1 MERKILHLDLDA
13 FFCSVEE
20 LLDPNLKG
28 KPFAVGGNPQGRG
41 VVASCSYAARKF
53 GVHSAM
59 PMARALALCP
69 ELIVIHHR
77 HGLYGEYSHT
87 IMDILRSYTP
97 LFQQISVDE
106 AFLDVSD
113 LPQPAGAIAREIQS
127 RVDREVQLPCSLGVA
142 TNKLVAKVANDFGK
156 RRVKTGQAPRQITI
170 VPPGG
175 ETAFLAPLDIQA
187 LWGIGPKT
195 SQKLHNKGIHT
206 IGQLAALSI
215 AELEA
220 YFGNNAL
227 EMHARA
233 LGIDPSPVHS
243 EREVKSVSNEVTFA
257 SDTVDSEAL
266 KRTLRALADKVG
278 YRLRQAGLA
287 GSVVQIKL
295 RYSNF
300 ETLTRQTALP
310 QPTDLDD
317 EIYEAAEKIFEANIT
332 PARPV
337 RLIGVGVSKL
347 SPPYRQLS
355 LWDDDQE
362 EKEKLAGA
370 IDQLKEKYG
379 QDIIKRASMLK
390 NSKESSPSPNK
401 S

>member
-20 LLDPNLKG
+20 LLDSSLKG

-41 VVASCSYAARKF
+41 VVSSCSYAARKF

-59 PMARALALCP
+59 PMARALSLCP

-77 HGLYGEYSHT
+77 HGLYGEYSNKV
-87 IMDILRSYTP
+87 MDILRSYTP
-97 LFQQISVDE
+97 LFQQVSIDE

-113 LPQPAGAIAREIQS
+113 LPKPAGLIAREIQE
-127 RVDREVQLPCSLGVA
+127 RVDRELHLPCSLGVA

-156 RRVKTGQAPRQITI
+156 SQVKSGQAPRQITI
-170 VPPGG
+170 VSPG
-175 ETAFLAPLDIQA
+175 EEAAFLAPLEVQA

-195 SQKLHNKGIHT
+195 SQKLHGQGIHT

-227 EMHARA
+227 EIHARA

-243 EREVKSVSNEVTFA
+243 EREVKSVSNEVTFTK
-257 SDTVDSEAL
+257 DTTDSEVL
-266 KRTLRALADKVG
+266 RQTLRALADKVG

-310 QPTDLDD
+310 QPTNLDD
-317 EIYEAAEKIFEANIT
+317 EIYAAAEKLFEANIIPT
-332 PARPV
+332 RAV
-337 RLIGVGVSKL
+337 RLIGIGVSRL
-347 SPPYRQLS
+347 NPPYRQLS
-355 LWDDDQE
+355 LWNDNQD
-362 EKEKLAGA
+362 EKEKLANA

-379 QDIIKRASMLK
+379 QDVIKRASMMK
-390 NSKESSPSPNK
+390 APKESDSSPNK

>member
-20 LLDPNLKG
+20 LLNPSLKG
-28 KPFAVGGNPQGRG
+28 KPFAVGGSPQGRG
-41 VVASCSYAARKF
+41 VVSSCSYAARKF

-59 PMARALALCP
+59 PMARALSLCP

-77 HGLYGEYSHT
+77 HGLYGEYSHKV
-87 IMDILRSYTP
+87 MDILRYYTP
-97 LFQQISVDE
+97 FFQQVSVDE

-113 LPQPAGAIAREIQS
+113 LPQPAGAIAREIQA
-127 RVDREVQLPCSLGVA
+127 RVDSEVQLPCSLGVA
-142 TNKLVAKVANDFGK
+142 TNKLVAKVANDYGK
-156 RRVKTGQAPRQITI
+156 SQVKSGQAPRQITI
-170 VPPGG
+170 VPPG
-175 ETAFLAPLDIQA
+175 EEAAFLAPLDIQA

-195 SQKLHNKGIHT
+195 SQKLHGQGIHT

-215 AELEA
+215 AELQA

-233 LGIDPSPVHS
+233 LGIDPSAVHS

-257 SDTVDSEAL
+257 SDTVDGEAL

-300 ETLTRQTALP
+300 ETRTRQTALP
-310 QPTDLDD
+310 QPTDLDN
-317 EIYEAAEKIFEANIT
+317 EIFEAAEKLFEVNIIPT
-332 PARPV
+332 RPV

-355 LWDDDQE
+355 LWDEDQE

-379 QDIIKRASMLK
+379 QDIIKRASMIK
-390 NSKESSPSPNK
+390 GSKDSSPSSNK

>member
-41 VVASCSYAARKF
+41 VVSSCSYAARKF

-59 PMARALALCP
+59 PMARALSLCP

-77 HGLYGEYSHT
+77 HGLYGEYSNKV
-87 IMDILRSYTP
+87 MDILRSYTP
-97 LFQQISVDE
+97 LFQQVSIDE

-113 LPQPAGAIAREIQS
+113 LPKPAGVIAREIQE
-127 RVDREVQLPCSLGVA
+127 RVDREVHLPCSLGVA

-156 RRVKTGQAPRQITI
+156 SQVKSGQAPRQITI
-170 VPPGG
+170 VPPG
-175 ETAFLAPLDIQA
+175 EEAAFLAPLDIQS

-195 SQKLHNKGIHT
+195 SQKLHGQGIHT
-206 IGQLAALSI
+206 IGQLAALSV

-220 YFGNNAL
+220 YFGNNAQ

-243 EREVKSVSNEVTFA
+243 EREVKSVSNEVTFTK
-257 SDTVDSEAL
+257 DTTDSEVL
-266 KRTLRALADKVG
+266 RQTLRALADKVG
-278 YRLRQAGLA
+278 YRLRQAGFA

-295 RYSNF
+295 RYSDF

-310 QPTDLDD
+310 QPTNLDD
-317 EIYEAAEKIFEANIT
+317 EIYAAAEKLFEANIIPT
-332 PARPV
+332 RAV
-337 RLIGVGVSKL
+337 RLIGIGVSRL
-347 SPPYRQLS
+347 SLPYRQLS
-355 LWDDDQE
+355 LWDNNQD
-362 EKEKLAGA
+362 EKEKLVSA

-379 QDIIKRASMLK
+379 QDVIKRASMMK
-390 NSKESSPSPNK
+390 NPKEPD
-401 S
+401 

>member
-1 MERKILHLDLDA
+1 MEHKILHLDLDA

-20 LLDPNLKG
+20 LLDPSLKG

-41 VVASCSYAARKF
+41 VVSSCSYTARKF

-59 PMARALALCP
+59 PMTRALSLCP

-77 HGLYGEYSHT
+77 HGLYGEYSNKV
-87 IMDILRSYTP
+87 MDILRSYTP
-97 LFQQISVDE
+97 LFQQVSIDE

-113 LPQPAGAIAREIQS
+113 LPKPAGAIAREIQE
-127 RVDREVQLPCSLGVA
+127 RVDREVHLPCSLGVA

-156 RRVKTGQAPRQITI
+156 SQVKSGQAPRQITI
-170 VPPGG
+170 VPPG
-175 ETAFLAPLDIQA
+175 EEAAFLAPLEVQA

-195 SQKLHNKGIHT
+195 SQKLHGQGIHT

-227 EMHARA
+227 EIHARA

-243 EREVKSVSNEVTFA
+243 EREVKSVSNEVTFTK
-257 SDTVDSEAL
+257 DTTDSEVL
-266 KRTLRALADKVG
+266 RQTLRALADKVG

-310 QPTDLDD
+310 QPTNLDD
-317 EIYEAAEKIFEANIT
+317 EIYAAAEQLFEANIIPT
-332 PARPV
+332 RAV
-337 RLIGVGVSKL
+337 RLIGIGVSRL
-347 SPPYRQLS
+347 TPPFRQLS
-355 LWDDDQE
+355 LWDDDQA
-362 EKEKLAGA
+362 EKEKLANA

-379 QDIIKRASMLK
+379 QDVIKRASMM
-390 NSKESSPSPNK
+390 SESRINDEK
-401 S
+401 

>member
-20 LLDPNLKG
+20 LLDPSLKG

-41 VVASCSYAARKF
+41 VVSSCSYAARKF

-59 PMARALALCP
+59 PMARALSLCP

-77 HGLYGEYSHT
+77 HGLYGEYSNKV
-87 IMDILRSYTP
+87 MDILRSYTP
-97 LFQQISVDE
+97 LFQQVSIDE

-113 LPQPAGAIAREIQS
+113 LPKPAGVIAQEIQE
-127 RVDREVQLPCSLGVA
+127 RVDHELHLPCSLGVA

-156 RRVKTGQAPRQITI
+156 SQVKSGQAPRQITI
-170 VPPGG
+170 VPPG
-175 ETAFLAPLDIQA
+175 EEAAFLAPLDIQS

-195 SQKLHNKGIHT
+195 SQKLHGQGIHT
-206 IGQLAALSI
+206 IGQLAALSV

-220 YFGNNAL
+220 YFGNNAQ

-243 EREVKSVSNEVTFA
+243 EREVKSVSNEVTFTK
-257 SDTVDSEAL
+257 DTTDSEVL
-266 KRTLRALADKVG
+266 RQTLRALADKVG
-278 YRLRQAGLA
+278 YRLRQAGFA

-310 QPTDLDD
+310 QPTNLDD
-317 EIYEAAEKIFEANIT
+317 EIYAAAEKLFEANIIPT
-332 PARPV
+332 RAV
-337 RLIGVGVSKL
+337 RLIGIGISRL
-347 SPPYRQLS
+347 NPPYRQLS
-355 LWDDDQE
+355 LWDDNQD
-362 EKEKLAGA
+362 EKEKLASA

-379 QDIIKRASMLK
+379 QDVIKRASVMK
-390 NSKESSPSPNK
+390 NPKEPD
-401 S
+401 

>member
-20 LLDPNLKG
+20 LLDPSLKG

-41 VVASCSYAARKF
+41 VVSSCSYAARKF

-59 PMARALALCP
+59 PMARALSLCP

-77 HGLYGEYSHT
+77 HGLYGEYSNKV
-87 IMDILRSYTP
+87 MDILRSYTP
-97 LFQQISVDE
+97 LFQQVSIDE

-113 LPQPAGAIAREIQS
+113 LPKPAELIAQEIQE
-127 RVDREVQLPCSLGVA
+127 RVDREVHLPCSLGVA

-156 RRVKTGQAPRQITI
+156 SQVKSGQAPHQITI
-170 VPPGG
+170 VPPG
-175 ETAFLAPLDIQA
+175 EEAAFLAPLEVQA

-195 SQKLHNKGIHT
+195 SQKLHGQGIHT

-233 LGIDPSPVHS
+233 LGIDPSPVRS
-243 EREVKSVSNEVTFA
+243 EREIKSVSNEVTFTK
-257 SDTVDSEAL
+257 DTTDSEVL
-266 KRTLRALADKVG
+266 RQTLRALADKVG

-310 QPTDLDD
+310 QPTNLDD
-317 EIYEAAEKIFEANIT
+317 EIYAAAEKLFEANIIPT
-332 PARPV
+332 RAV
-337 RLIGVGVSKL
+337 RLIGIGVSRL
-347 SPPYRQLS
+347 TPPFRQLS
-355 LWDDDQE
+355 LWDDDQA
-362 EKEKLAGA
+362 EKEKLANA

-379 QDIIKRASMLK
+379 QDVIKRASMMK
-390 NSKESSPSPNK
+390 NPKESDSSPNK

>member
-20 LLDPNLKG
+20 LLDPSLKG

-41 VVASCSYAARKF
+41 VVSSCSYAARKF

-59 PMARALALCP
+59 PMARALSLCP

-77 HGLYGEYSHT
+77 HGLYGEYSNKV
-87 IMDILRSYTP
+87 MDILRSYTP
-97 LFQQISVDE
+97 LFQQVSIDE

-113 LPQPAGAIAREIQS
+113 LPKPAGVIAREIQE
-127 RVDREVQLPCSLGVA
+127 RVDREVHLPCSLGVA

-156 RRVKTGQAPRQITI
+156 SQVKSGQAPRQITI
-170 VPPGG
+170 VPPG
-175 ETAFLAPLDIQA
+175 EEAAFLAPLDIQS

-195 SQKLHNKGIHT
+195 SQKLHGQGIHT
-206 IGQLAALSI
+206 IGQLAALSV

-243 EREVKSVSNEVTFA
+243 EREVKSVSNEVTFTK
-257 SDTVDSEAL
+257 DTTDSEVL
-266 KRTLRALADKVG
+266 RQTLHALADKVG
-278 YRLRQAGLA
+278 YRLRQAGFA

-300 ETLTRQTALP
+300 ETITRQTALP
-310 QPTDLDD
+310 QPTNLDD
-317 EIYEAAEKIFEANIT
+317 EIYAAAEKLFEANIIPT
-332 PARPV
+332 RAV
-337 RLIGVGVSKL
+337 RLIGIGVSRL
-347 SPPYRQLS
+347 NPPYRQLS
-355 LWDDDQE
+355 LWDDTKD
-362 EKEKLAGA
+362 EKEKLASA

-379 QDIIKRASMLK
+379 QDVIKRASMMK
-390 NSKESSPSPNK
+390 NPKKSDPSPNK
-401 S
+401 P

>member
-20 LLDPNLKG
+20 LLDPSLKG

-41 VVASCSYAARKF
+41 VVSSCSYAARKF

-59 PMARALALCP
+59 PMARALSLCP

-77 HGLYGEYSHT
+77 HGLYGEYSNKV
-87 IMDILRSYTP
+87 MDILRSYTP
-97 LFQQISVDE
+97 LFQQVSIDE

-113 LPQPAGAIAREIQS
+113 LPKPAGVIAREIQE
-127 RVDREVQLPCSLGVA
+127 RVDREVHLPCSLGVA

-156 RRVKTGQAPRQITI
+156 SQVKSGQAPRQITI
-170 VPPGG
+170 VPPG
-175 ETAFLAPLDIQA
+175 EEAAFLAPLDIQS

-195 SQKLHNKGIHT
+195 SQKLHGQGIHT
-206 IGQLAALSI
+206 IGQLAALSV

-243 EREVKSVSNEVTFA
+243 EREVKSVSNEVTFTK
-257 SDTVDSEAL
+257 DTTDSEVL
-266 KRTLRALADKVG
+266 RQTLRALADKVG
-278 YRLRQAGLA
+278 YRLRQAGFA

-300 ETLTRQTALP
+300 ETITRQTALP
-310 QPTDLDD
+310 QPTNLDD
-317 EIYEAAEKIFEANIT
+317 EIYAAAEKLFEANIIPT
-332 PARPV
+332 RAV
-337 RLIGVGVSKL
+337 RLIGIGVSRL
-347 SPPYRQLS
+347 NPPYRQLS
-355 LWDDDQE
+355 LWDNNQD
-362 EKEKLAGA
+362 EKEKLASA

-379 QDIIKRASMLK
+379 QDVIKRASMMK
-390 NSKESSPSPNK
+390 NPKKSDPSPNK
-401 S
+401 P

>member
-20 LLDPNLKG
+20 LLDPSLKG

-41 VVASCSYAARKF
+41 VVSSCSYAARKF

-59 PMARALALCP
+59 PMARALSLCP

-77 HGLYGEYSHT
+77 HGLYGEYSNKV
-87 IMDILRSYTP
+87 MDILRSYTP
-97 LFQQISVDE
+97 LFQQVSIDE

-113 LPQPAGAIAREIQS
+113 LPKPAGVIAQETQE
-127 RVDREVQLPCSLGVA
+127 RVDHELHLPCSLGVA

-156 RRVKTGQAPRQITI
+156 SQVKSGQAPRQITI
-170 VPPGG
+170 VPPG
-175 ETAFLAPLDIQA
+175 EEAAFFAPLDIQA

-195 SQKLHNKGIHT
+195 SQKLHGQGIHT

-243 EREVKSVSNEVTFA
+243 EREVKSVSNEVTFTK
-257 SDTVDSEAL
+257 DTTDSEVL
-266 KRTLRALADKVG
+266 RQTLRALADKVG
-278 YRLRQAGLA
+278 YRLRQAGFA

-300 ETLTRQTALP
+300 ETITRQTALP
-310 QPTDLDD
+310 QPTNLDD
-317 EIYEAAEKIFEANIT
+317 EIYAAAEKLFEANIIPT
-332 PARPV
+332 RAV
-337 RLIGVGVSKL
+337 RLIGIGVSRL
-347 SPPYRQLS
+347 NPPYRQLS
-355 LWDDDQE
+355 LWDNNQD
-362 EKEKLAGA
+362 EKEKLASA

-379 QDIIKRASMLK
+379 QDVIKRASMMK
-390 NSKESSPSPNK
+390 NPKKSDPSPNK
-401 S
+401 P

>member
-20 LLDPNLKG
+20 LLDPSLKG

-41 VVASCSYAARKF
+41 VVSSCSYTARKF

-59 PMARALALCP
+59 PMARALSLCP

-77 HGLYGEYSHT
+77 HGLYGEYSNKV
-87 IMDILRSYTP
+87 MDILRSYTP
-97 LFQQISVDE
+97 LFQQVSIDE

-113 LPQPAGAIAREIQS
+113 LPKPAGVIAREIQE
-127 RVDREVQLPCSLGVA
+127 RVDREVHLPCSLGVA

-156 RRVKTGQAPRQITI
+156 SQVKSGQAPRQITI
-170 VPPGG
+170 VPPG
-175 ETAFLAPLDIQA
+175 EEAAFLAPLDIQS

-195 SQKLHNKGIHT
+195 SQKLHGQGIHT

-243 EREVKSVSNEVTFA
+243 EREVKSVSNEVTFTK
-257 SDTVDSEAL
+257 DTTDSEVL
-266 KRTLRALADKVG
+266 RQTLRALADKVG

-310 QPTDLDD
+310 QPTNLDD
-317 EIYEAAEKIFEANIT
+317 EIYAAAEKLFEANIIPT
-332 PARPV
+332 RAV
-337 RLIGVGVSKL
+337 RLIGIGVSRL
-347 SPPYRQLS
+347 NPPYRQLS
-355 LWDDDQE
+355 LWDNNQD
-362 EKEKLAGA
+362 EKEKLASA

-379 QDIIKRASMLK
+379 QDVIKRASMMK
-390 NSKESSPSPNK
+390 NPKESDSSPNK

>member
-13 FFCSVEE
+13 FFCSVEQ
-20 LLDPNLKG
+20 LLDPKLKG

-41 VVASCSYAARKF
+41 VVSSCSYAARKF

-59 PMARALALCP
+59 PMARALSLCP

-77 HGLYGEYSHT
+77 HGLYGEYSNKV
-87 IMDILRSYTP
+87 MDILRSYTP
-97 LFQQISVDE
+97 LFQQVSIDE

-113 LPQPAGAIAREIQS
+113 LPKPAGVIAREIQE
-127 RVDREVQLPCSLGVA
+127 RVDREVHLPCSLGVA

-156 RRVKTGQAPRQITI
+156 SQVKSGQAPRQVTI
-170 VPPGG
+170 VPPG
-175 ETAFLAPLDIQA
+175 EEAAFLAPLDIQA

-195 SQKLHNKGIHT
+195 SQKLHGQGIHT

-220 YFGNNAL
+220 NFGNNAL

-233 LGIDPSPVHS
+233 LGIDPSPVHA
-243 EREVKSVSNEVTFA
+243 EREVKSVSNEVTFTK
-257 SDTVDSEAL
+257 DTTDSEVL
-266 KRTLRALADKVG
+266 RQTLRALADKVG

-310 QPTDLDD
+310 QPTNLDD
-317 EIYEAAEKIFEANIT
+317 EIYAAAEKLFEANIIPT
-332 PARPV
+332 RAV
-337 RLIGVGVSKL
+337 RLIGIGISRL
-347 SPPYRQLS
+347 NPPYRQLS
-355 LWDDDQE
+355 LWDDNQD
-362 EKEKLAGA
+362 EKEKLASA

-379 QDIIKRASMLK
+379 QDVIKRASMMK
-390 NSKESSPSPNK
+390 APKESDSSPNK

>member
-20 LLDPNLKG
+20 LLDPRLKG

-77 HGLYGEYSHT
+77 HGLYGEYSHKV
-87 IMDILRSYTP
+87 MDILRSYTP

-127 RVDREVQLPCSLGVA
+127 RVDHEVQLPCSLGVA

-156 RRVKTGQAPRQITI
+156 SQVKTSQAPRQITI
-170 VPPGG
+170 IPPGG
-175 ETAFLAPLDIQA
+175 EAAFLAPLDIQA

-195 SQKLHNKGIHT
+195 SQKLREQGIHT

-233 LGIDPSPVHS
+233 LGIDLSPVHS

-257 SDTVDSEAL
+257 SHTVNSEAL

-317 EIYEAAEKIFEANIT
+317 EIYEAAEKLFEANIT

-355 LWDDDQE
+355 LWDDEQE

-379 QDIIKRASMLK
+379 QDIIKRASMMK
-390 NSKESSPSPNK
+390 RSNDH
-401 S
+401 

>member
-20 LLDPNLKG
+20 LLDPSLEG

-41 VVASCSYAARKF
+41 VVSSCSYTARKF

-59 PMARALALCP
+59 PMARALSLCP

-77 HGLYGEYSHT
+77 HGLFGEYSNKV
-87 IMDILRSYTP
+87 MDILRSYTP
-97 LFQQISVDE
+97 LFQQVSIDE

-113 LPQPAGAIAREIQS
+113 LPKPAGVIAREIQE
-127 RVDREVQLPCSLGVA
+127 RVDREVHLPCSLGVA

-156 RRVKTGQAPRQITI
+156 SQVKSGQAPRQVTI
-170 VPPGG
+170 VPPG
-175 ETAFLAPLDIQA
+175 EEAVFLAPLDIQA

-195 SQKLHNKGIHT
+195 SQKLHGQGIHT

-233 LGIDPSPVHS
+233 LGIDPSPVRS
-243 EREVKSVSNEVTFA
+243 EREVKSVSNEITFTK
-257 SDTVDSEAL
+257 DTIDSGVL
-266 KRTLRALADKVG
+266 RQTLRALADKVG

-295 RYSNF
+295 RYSDF

-310 QPTDLDD
+310 QPTNLDD
-317 EIYEAAEKIFEANIT
+317 EIYAAAEKLFEANIIPT
-332 PARPV
+332 RAV
-337 RLIGVGVSKL
+337 RLIGIGVSRL
-347 SPPYRQLS
+347 NPPYRQLC
-355 LWDDDQE
+355 LWDDDQA
-362 EKEKLAGA
+362 EKEKLANA

-379 QDIIKRASMLK
+379 QDVIKRASMMK
-390 NSKESSPSPNK
+390 APKESDSSPN
-401 S
+401 

>member
-20 LLDPNLKG
+20 LLNPSLKG
-28 KPFAVGGNPQGRG
+28 KPFAVGGSPQGRG
-41 VVASCSYAARKF
+41 VVSSCSYAARKF

-59 PMARALALCP
+59 PMARALSLCP

-77 HGLYGEYSHT
+77 HGLYGEYSHKV
-87 IMDILRSYTP
+87 MDILRSYTP

-127 RVDREVQLPCSLGVA
+127 RVDREVRLPCSLGVA

-156 RRVKTGQAPRQITI
+156 SQVKSGQAPRQITI

-175 ETAFLAPLDIQA
+175 EAAFLAPLDIQA

-195 SQKLHNKGIHT
+195 SQKLQNKGIHT

-257 SDTVDSEAL
+257 SDTVDGEAL

-317 EIYEAAEKIFEANIT
+317 EIYEAAEKLFEANIT

-379 QDIIKRASMLK
+379 QDIIKRASMMK
-390 NSKESSPSPNK
+390 GSKESGPSPNK

>member
-20 LLDPNLKG
+20 LLDPSLKG

-41 VVASCSYAARKF
+41 VVSSCSYTARKF

-59 PMARALALCP
+59 PMARALSLCP

-77 HGLYGEYSHT
+77 HGLYGEYSNKV
-87 IMDILRSYTP
+87 MDILRSYTP
-97 LFQQISVDE
+97 LFQQVSIDE

-113 LPQPAGAIAREIQS
+113 LPKPAGVIAQEIQE
-127 RVDREVQLPCSLGVA
+127 RVDHELHLPCSLGVA

-156 RRVKTGQAPRQITI
+156 SQVKSGQAPRQITI
-170 VPPGG
+170 VPPG
-175 ETAFLAPLDIQA
+175 EEAAFLAPLDIQS

-195 SQKLHNKGIHT
+195 SQKLHGQGIHT
-206 IGQLAALSI
+206 IGQLAALSV

-243 EREVKSVSNEVTFA
+243 EREVKSVSNEVTFTK
-257 SDTVDSEAL
+257 DTTDSEVL
-266 KRTLRALADKVG
+266 RQTLRALADKVG
-278 YRLRQAGLA
+278 YRLRQAGFA

-300 ETLTRQTALP
+300 ETITRQTALP
-310 QPTDLDD
+310 QPTNLDD
-317 EIYEAAEKIFEANIT
+317 EIYAAAEKLFEANIIPT
-332 PARPV
+332 RAV
-337 RLIGVGVSKL
+337 RLIGIGVSRL
-347 SPPYRQLS
+347 NPPYRQLS
-355 LWDDDQE
+355 LWDNNQD
-362 EKEKLAGA
+362 EKEKLASA

-379 QDIIKRASMLK
+379 QDVIKRASMMK
-390 NSKESSPSPNK
+390 NPKKSDPSPNK
-401 S
+401 P

>member
-20 LLDPNLKG
+20 LLDPSLKG

-41 VVASCSYAARKF
+41 VVSSCSYAARKF

-59 PMARALALCP
+59 PMARALSLCP

-77 HGLYGEYSHT
+77 HGLYGEYSNKV
-87 IMDILRSYTP
+87 MDILRSYTP
-97 LFQQISVDE
+97 LFQQVSIDE

-113 LPQPAGAIAREIQS
+113 LPKPAGAIAREIQE
-127 RVDREVQLPCSLGVA
+127 RVDREVHLPCSLGVA

-156 RRVKTGQAPRQITI
+156 SQVKSGQAPRQITI
-170 VPPGG
+170 VPPG
-175 ETAFLAPLDIQA
+175 EEAAFLAPLEVQA

-195 SQKLHNKGIHT
+195 SQKLHGQGIHT
-206 IGQLAALSI
+206 IGQLAALSV

-243 EREVKSVSNEVTFA
+243 EREVKSVSNEVTFTK
-257 SDTVDSEAL
+257 DTTDSEVL
-266 KRTLRALADKVG
+266 RQTLRALADKVG
-278 YRLRQAGLA
+278 YRLRQAGFA

-300 ETLTRQTALP
+300 ETITRQTALP
-310 QPTDLDD
+310 QPTNLDD
-317 EIYEAAEKIFEANIT
+317 EIYAAAEKLFEANIIPT
-332 PARPV
+332 RAV
-337 RLIGVGVSKL
+337 RLIGIGVSRL
-347 SPPYRQLS
+347 NPPYRQLS
-355 LWDDDQE
+355 LWDNNQD
-362 EKEKLAGA
+362 EKEKLASA

-379 QDIIKRASMLK
+379 QDVIKRASMMK
-390 NSKESSPSPNK
+390 NPKKSDPSPNK
-401 S
+401 P

>member
-77 HGLYGEYSHT
+77 HGLYGEYSH
-87 IMDILRSYTP
+87 IVMDILRSYTP

-156 RRVKTGQAPRQITI
+156 SQVKTGQAPRQITV

-175 ETAFLAPLDIQA
+175 EAAFLAPLEIQA

-195 SQKLHNKGIHT
+195 SQKLHGQGIHT

-317 EIYEAAEKIFEANIT
+317 EIYEAAEKLFEANIT
-332 PARPV
+332 HARPV

-379 QDIIKRASMLK
+379 QDIIKRASMMK
-390 NSKESSPSPNK
+390 RSNDH
-401 S
+401 

>member
-20 LLDPNLKG
+20 LLDPSLKG

-41 VVASCSYAARKF
+41 VVSSCSYTARKF

-59 PMARALALCP
+59 PMARALSLCP

-77 HGLYGEYSHT
+77 HGLYGEYSNKV
-87 IMDILRSYTP
+87 MDILRSYTP
-97 LFQQISVDE
+97 LFQQVSIDE

-113 LPQPAGAIAREIQS
+113 LPKPAGVIAREIQE
-127 RVDREVQLPCSLGVA
+127 RVDREVHLPCSLGVA

-156 RRVKTGQAPRQITI
+156 SQVKSGQAPRQITI
-170 VPPGG
+170 VPPG
-175 ETAFLAPLDIQA
+175 EEAAFLAPLDIQS

-195 SQKLHNKGIHT
+195 SQKLHGQGIHT
-206 IGQLAALSI
+206 IGQLAALSG

-220 YFGNNAL
+220 YFGNNAQ

-243 EREVKSVSNEVTFA
+243 EREVKSVSNEVTFTK
-257 SDTVDSEAL
+257 DTTDSEVL
-266 KRTLRALADKVG
+266 RQTLRALADKVG
-278 YRLRQAGLA
+278 YRLRQAGFA

-310 QPTDLDD
+310 QPTNLDD
-317 EIYEAAEKIFEANIT
+317 EIYAAAEKLFEANIIPT
-332 PARPV
+332 RAV
-337 RLIGVGVSKL
+337 RLIGIGISRL
-347 SPPYRQLS
+347 NPPYRQLS
-355 LWDDDQE
+355 LWDDNQD
-362 EKEKLAGA
+362 EKEKLASA

-379 QDIIKRASMLK
+379 QDVIKRASMM
-390 NSKESSPSPNK
+390 SESRINDEK
-401 S
+401 

>member
-20 LLDPNLKG
+20 LLDPSLKG

-41 VVASCSYAARKF
+41 VVSSCSYAARKF

-59 PMARALALCP
+59 PMARALSLCP

-77 HGLYGEYSHT
+77 HGLYGEYSNKV
-87 IMDILRSYTP
+87 MDILRSYTP
-97 LFQQISVDE
+97 LFQQVSIDE

-113 LPQPAGAIAREIQS
+113 LPKPAGVIAQEIQE
-127 RVDREVQLPCSLGVA
+127 RVDHELHLPCSLGVA

-156 RRVKTGQAPRQITI
+156 SQVKSGQAPRQITI
-170 VPPGG
+170 VPPG
-175 ETAFLAPLDIQA
+175 EEAAFLAPLDIQS

-195 SQKLHNKGIHT
+195 SQKLHGQGIHT
-206 IGQLAALSI
+206 IGQLAALSV

-243 EREVKSVSNEVTFA
+243 EREVKSVSNEVTFTK
-257 SDTVDSEAL
+257 DTTDSEVL
-266 KRTLRALADKVG
+266 RQTLRALADKVG
-278 YRLRQAGLA
+278 YRLRQAGFA

-300 ETLTRQTALP
+300 ETITRQTALP
-310 QPTDLDD
+310 QPTNLDD
-317 EIYEAAEKIFEANIT
+317 EIYAAAEKLFEANIIPT
-332 PARPV
+332 RAV
-337 RLIGVGVSKL
+337 RLIGIGVSRL
-347 SPPYRQLS
+347 NPPYRQLS
-355 LWDDDQE
+355 LWDNNQD
-362 EKEKLAGA
+362 EKEKLANA

-379 QDIIKRASMLK
+379 QDVIKRASMMK
-390 NSKESSPSPNK
+390 APKESDSSPNK

>member
-20 LLDPNLKG
+20 LLDPSLKG

-41 VVASCSYAARKF
+41 VVSSCSYTARKF

-59 PMARALALCP
+59 PMARALSLCP

-77 HGLYGEYSHT
+77 HGLYGEYSNKV
-87 IMDILRSYTP
+87 MDILRSYTP
-97 LFQQISVDE
+97 LFQQVSIDE

-113 LPQPAGAIAREIQS
+113 LPKPAGVIAREIQE
-127 RVDREVQLPCSLGVA
+127 RVDREVHLPCSLGVA

-156 RRVKTGQAPRQITI
+156 SQVKSGQAPRQITI
-170 VPPGG
+170 VPPG
-175 ETAFLAPLDIQA
+175 EEAAFFAPLDIQA

-195 SQKLHNKGIHT
+195 SQKLHGQGIHT

-243 EREVKSVSNEVTFA
+243 EREVKSVSNEVTFTK
-257 SDTVDSEAL
+257 DTTDSEVL
-266 KRTLRALADKVG
+266 RQTLRALADKVG

-310 QPTDLDD
+310 QPTNLDD
-317 EIYEAAEKIFEANIT
+317 EIYAAAEKLFEANIIPT
-332 PARPV
+332 RAV
-337 RLIGVGVSKL
+337 RLIGIGVSRVN
-347 SPPYRQLS
+347 PPYRQLS
-355 LWDDDQE
+355 LWDDNQD
-362 EKEKLAGA
+362 EKEKLANA

-379 QDIIKRASMLK
+379 QDVIKRASMMK
-390 NSKESSPSPNK
+390 APKESDSSPNK

>member
-20 LLDPNLKG
+20 LLDPKLKG

-41 VVASCSYAARKF
+41 VVSSCSYAARKS

-59 PMARALALCP
+59 PMARALSLCP

-77 HGLYGEYSHT
+77 HGLYGEYSNKV
-87 IMDILRSYTP
+87 MEILRSYTP
-97 LFQQISVDE
+97 LFQQVSIDE

-113 LPQPAGAIAREIQS
+113 LPKPAGVIAQEIQE
-127 RVDREVQLPCSLGVA
+127 RVDREVHLPCSLGVA

-156 RRVKTGQAPRQITI
+156 SQVKSGQAPRQITI
-170 VPPGG
+170 VPPG
-175 ETAFLAPLDIQA
+175 EEAAFLAPLDIQA

-195 SQKLHNKGIHT
+195 SQKLHGQGIHT

-227 EMHARA
+227 EMHARG

-243 EREVKSVSNEVTFA
+243 EREVKSVSNEVTFPK
-257 SDTVDSEAL
+257 DTTDSEVL
-266 KRTLRALADKVG
+266 RQTLRALADKVG
-278 YRLRQAGLA
+278 YRLRQAGFA
-287 GSVVQIKL
+287 GSVVQIKM

-310 QPTDLDD
+310 QPTNLYD
-317 EIYEAAEKIFEANIT
+317 EIYAAAEKLFEATIIPT
-332 PARPV
+332 RAV
-337 RLIGVGVSKL
+337 RLIGVGISKL

-355 LWDDDQE
+355 LWDEDQE

-379 QDIIKRASMLK
+379 QDVIKRASMIK
-390 NSKESSPSPNK
+390 GSDYHSK
-401 S
+401 

>member
-20 LLDPNLKG
+20 LLDPSLKG

-41 VVASCSYAARKF
+41 VVSSCSYTARKF

-59 PMARALALCP
+59 PMARALSLCP
-69 ELIVIHHR
+69 ELIVFHHR
-77 HGLYGEYSHT
+77 HGLYSEYSNKV
-87 IMDILRSYTP
+87 MDILRSYTP
-97 LFQQISVDE
+97 LFQQVSIDE

-113 LPQPAGAIAREIQS
+113 LPKPAGVIAREIQE
-127 RVDREVQLPCSLGVA
+127 RVDREVHLPCSLGVA

-156 RRVKTGQAPRQITI
+156 SQVKSGQAPRQITI
-170 VPPGG
+170 VPLG
-175 ETAFLAPLDIQA
+175 EEAAFLAPLEVQA
-187 LWGIGPKT
+187 LWGVGPKT
-195 SQKLHNKGIHT
+195 SQKLHGQGIHT

-220 YFGNNAL
+220 NFGNNAL

-243 EREVKSVSNEVTFA
+243 EREVKSVSNEVTFTK
-257 SDTVDSEAL
+257 DTTDSEVL
-266 KRTLRALADKVG
+266 RQTLRALADKVG

-310 QPTDLDD
+310 QPTNLDD
-317 EIYEAAEKIFEANIT
+317 EIYAAAEQLFEANIIPT
-332 PARPV
+332 RAV
-337 RLIGVGVSKL
+337 RLIGIGVSRL
-347 SPPYRQLS
+347 TPPFRQLS
-355 LWDDDQE
+355 LWDDDQA
-362 EKEKLAGA
+362 EKEKLANA

-379 QDIIKRASMLK
+379 QDVIKRASMMK
-390 NSKESSPSPNK
+390 NPKKSDPSPNK
-401 S
+401 P

>member
-20 LLDPNLKG
+20 LLDPSLEG

-41 VVASCSYAARKF
+41 VVSSCSYAARKF

-59 PMARALALCP
+59 PMARALSLCP

-77 HGLYGEYSHT
+77 HGLYGEYSNKV
-87 IMDILRSYTP
+87 MDILRSYTP
-97 LFQQISVDE
+97 LFQQVSIDE

-113 LPQPAGAIAREIQS
+113 LPKPAGVIAQEIQE
-127 RVDREVQLPCSLGVA
+127 RVDHELHLPCSLGVA

-156 RRVKTGQAPRQITI
+156 SQVKSGQAPRQITI
-170 VPPGG
+170 VPPG
-175 ETAFLAPLDIQA
+175 EEAAFLAPLDIQS

-195 SQKLHNKGIHT
+195 SQKLHGQGIHT
-206 IGQLAALSI
+206 IGQLAALSV

-233 LGIDPSPVHS
+233 LGIDPSPVRS
-243 EREVKSVSNEVTFA
+243 EREVKSVSNEVTFTK
-257 SDTVDSEAL
+257 DTTDSEVL
-266 KRTLRALADKVG
+266 RQTLRALADKVG
-278 YRLRQAGLA
+278 YRLRQAGFA

-310 QPTDLDD
+310 QPTNLDD
-317 EIYEAAEKIFEANIT
+317 EIYAAAEKLFEANIIPT
-332 PARPV
+332 RAV
-337 RLIGVGVSKL
+337 RLIGIGVSRL
-347 SPPYRQLS
+347 NPPYRQLS
-355 LWDDDQE
+355 LWDNNQD
-362 EKEKLAGA
+362 EKEKLASA

-379 QDIIKRASMLK
+379 QDVIKRASMMK
-390 NSKESSPSPNK
+390 NPKKSDSSPNK
-401 S
+401 P

>member
-20 LLDPNLKG
+20 LLDPSLKG

-41 VVASCSYAARKF
+41 VVSSCSYTARKF

-59 PMARALALCP
+59 PMARALSLCP
-69 ELIVIHHR
+69 ELIVFHHR
-77 HGLYGEYSHT
+77 HGLYSEYSNKV
-87 IMDILRSYTP
+87 MDILRSYTP
-97 LFQQISVDE
+97 LFQQVSIDE

-113 LPQPAGAIAREIQS
+113 LPKPAGVIAREIQE
-127 RVDREVQLPCSLGVA
+127 RVDREVHLPCSLGVA

-156 RRVKTGQAPRQITI
+156 SQVKSGQAPRQVTI
-170 VPPGG
+170 VPPG
-175 ETAFLAPLDIQA
+175 EEAAFLAPLEVQA
-187 LWGIGPKT
+187 LWGVGPKT
-195 SQKLHNKGIHT
+195 SQKLHGQGIHT

-220 YFGNNAL
+220 NFGNNAL

-243 EREVKSVSNEVTFA
+243 EREVKSVSNEVTFTK
-257 SDTVDSEAL
+257 DTTDSEVL
-266 KRTLRALADKVG
+266 RQTLRALADKVG

-310 QPTDLDD
+310 QPTNLDD
-317 EIYEAAEKIFEANIT
+317 EIYAAAEQLFEANIIPT
-332 PARPV
+332 RAV
-337 RLIGVGVSKL
+337 RLIGIGVSRL
-347 SPPYRQLS
+347 TPPFRQLS
-355 LWDDDQE
+355 LWDDDQA
-362 EKEKLAGA
+362 EKEKLANA

-379 QDIIKRASMLK
+379 QDVIKRASMM
-390 NSKESSPSPNK
+390 SESRINDEK
-401 S
+401 

>member
-20 LLDPNLKG
+20 LLDPKLKG

-41 VVASCSYAARKF
+41 VVSSCSYAARKF

-59 PMARALALCP
+59 PMARALSLCP

-77 HGLYGEYSHT
+77 HGLYGEYSDKV
-87 IMDILRSYTP
+87 MDILRSYTP
-97 LFQQISVDE
+97 LFQQVSIDE

-113 LPQPAGAIAREIQS
+113 LPKPAGAIAREIQE
-127 RVDREVQLPCSLGVA
+127 RVDREVHLPCSLGVA

-156 RRVKTGQAPRQITI
+156 SQVKSGQAPRQITI
-170 VPPGG
+170 VPPG
-175 ETAFLAPLDIQA
+175 EEAAFLAPLDIQS

-195 SQKLHNKGIHT
+195 SQKLHGQGIHT

-220 YFGNNAL
+220 YFGNNAQ

-243 EREVKSVSNEVTFA
+243 EREVKSVSNEVTFTK
-257 SDTVDSEAL
+257 DTTDSEVL
-266 KRTLRALADKVG
+266 RQTLHALADKVG
-278 YRLRQAGLA
+278 YRLRQAGFA

-300 ETLTRQTALP
+300 ETITRQTALP
-310 QPTDLDD
+310 QPTNLDD
-317 EIYEAAEKIFEANIT
+317 EIYAAAEKLFEANIIPT
-332 PARPV
+332 RAI
-337 RLIGVGVSKL
+337 RLIGIAVSRL
-347 SPPYRQLS
+347 NPPYRQLS
-355 LWDDDQE
+355 LWDDTKD
-362 EKEKLAGA
+362 EKEKLASA

-379 QDIIKRASMLK
+379 QDVIKRASMMK
-390 NSKESSPSPNK
+390 NPKKSDSSPNK

>member
-20 LLDPNLKG
+20 LLDPSLKG

-41 VVASCSYAARKF
+41 VVSSCSYAARKF

-59 PMARALALCP
+59 PMARALSLCP

-77 HGLYGEYSHT
+77 HGLYGEYSNKV
-87 IMDILRSYTP
+87 MDILRSYTP
-97 LFQQISVDE
+97 LFQQVSIDE

-113 LPQPAGAIAREIQS
+113 LPKPAGVIAREIQE
-127 RVDREVQLPCSLGVA
+127 RVDREVHLPCSLGVA

-156 RRVKTGQAPRQITI
+156 SQVKSGQAPRQITI
-170 VPPGG
+170 VPPG
-175 ETAFLAPLDIQA
+175 EEAAFLAPLDIQS

-195 SQKLHNKGIHT
+195 SQKLHGQGIHT
-206 IGQLAALSI
+206 IGQLAALSG

-220 YFGNNAL
+220 YFGNNAQ

-243 EREVKSVSNEVTFA
+243 EREVKSVSNEVTFTK
-257 SDTVDSEAL
+257 DTTDSEVL
-266 KRTLRALADKVG
+266 RQTLRALADKVG
-278 YRLRQAGLA
+278 YRLRQAGFA

-310 QPTDLDD
+310 QPTNLDD
-317 EIYEAAEKIFEANIT
+317 EIYAAAEKLFEANIIPT
-332 PARPV
+332 RAV
-337 RLIGVGVSKL
+337 RLIGIGISRL
-347 SPPYRQLS
+347 NPPYRQLS
-355 LWDDDQE
+355 LWDDNQD
-362 EKEKLAGA
+362 EKEKLASA

-379 QDIIKRASMLK
+379 QDVIKRASVMK
-390 NSKESSPSPNK
+390 NPKEPD
-401 S
+401 

>member
-20 LLDPNLKG
+20 LLDPSLKG

-41 VVASCSYAARKF
+41 VVSSCSYTARKF

-59 PMARALALCP
+59 PMARALSLCP

-77 HGLYGEYSHT
+77 HGLYGEYSNKV
-87 IMDILRSYTP
+87 MDILRSYTP
-97 LFQQISVDE
+97 LFQQVSIDE

-113 LPQPAGAIAREIQS
+113 LPKPAGAIAREIQE
-127 RVDREVQLPCSLGVA
+127 RVDREVHLPCSLGVA

-156 RRVKTGQAPRQITI
+156 SQVKSGQAPRQITI
-170 VPPGG
+170 VPPG
-175 ETAFLAPLDIQA
+175 EEAAFLAPLDIQS

-195 SQKLHNKGIHT
+195 SQKLHGQGIHT

-227 EMHARA
+227 EIHARA

-243 EREVKSVSNEVTFA
+243 EREVKSVSNEVTFTK
-257 SDTVDSEAL
+257 DTTDSEVL
-266 KRTLRALADKVG
+266 RQTLRALADKVG

-310 QPTDLDD
+310 QPTNLDD
-317 EIYEAAEKIFEANIT
+317 EIYAAAEKLFEANI
-332 PARPV
+332 
-337 RLIGVGVSKL
+337 
-347 SPPYRQLS
+347 
-355 LWDDDQE
+355 
-362 EKEKLAGA
+362 
-370 IDQLKEKYG
+370 
-379 QDIIKRASMLK
+379 
-390 NSKESSPSPNK
+390 
-401 S
+401 

>member
-20 LLDPNLKG
+20 LLDPSLKG

-41 VVASCSYAARKF
+41 VVSSCSYAARKF

-59 PMARALALCP
+59 PMARALSLCP

-77 HGLYGEYSHT
+77 HGLYGEYSNKV
-87 IMDILRSYTP
+87 MDILRSYTP
-97 LFQQISVDE
+97 LFQQVSIDE

-113 LPQPAGAIAREIQS
+113 LPKPAGVIAQEIQE
-127 RVDREVQLPCSLGVA
+127 RVDHELHLPCSLGVA

-156 RRVKTGQAPRQITI
+156 SQVKSGQAPRQITI
-170 VPPGG
+170 VPPG
-175 ETAFLAPLDIQA
+175 EEAAFLAPLDIQA

-195 SQKLHNKGIHT
+195 SQKLHGQGIHT

-243 EREVKSVSNEVTFA
+243 EREVKSVSNEVTFTK
-257 SDTVDSEAL
+257 DTTDSEVL
-266 KRTLRALADKVG
+266 RQTLRALADKVG
-278 YRLRQAGLA
+278 YRLRQAGFA

-300 ETLTRQTALP
+300 ETITRQTALP
-310 QPTDLDD
+310 QPTNLDD
-317 EIYEAAEKIFEANIT
+317 EIYAAAEKLFEANIIPT
-332 PARPV
+332 RAV
-337 RLIGVGVSKL
+337 RLIGIGVSRL
-347 SPPYRQLS
+347 NPPYRQLS
-355 LWDDDQE
+355 LWDNNQD
-362 EKEKLAGA
+362 EKEKLASA

-379 QDIIKRASMLK
+379 QDVIKRASMMK
-390 NSKESSPSPNK
+390 NPKKSDPSPNK
-401 S
+401 P

>member
-20 LLDPNLKG
+20 LLDPSLKG

-41 VVASCSYAARKF
+41 VVSSCSYTARKF

-59 PMARALALCP
+59 PMARALSLCP

-77 HGLYGEYSHT
+77 HGLYGEYSNKV
-87 IMDILRSYTP
+87 MDILRSYTP
-97 LFQQISVDE
+97 LFQQVSIDE

-113 LPQPAGAIAREIQS
+113 LPKPAGVIAREIQE
-127 RVDREVQLPCSLGVA
+127 RVDREVHLPCSLGVA

-156 RRVKTGQAPRQITI
+156 SQVKSGQAPRQITI
-170 VPPGG
+170 VPLG
-175 ETAFLAPLDIQA
+175 EEAAFLAPLEVQA

-195 SQKLHNKGIHT
+195 SQKLHGQGIHT
-206 IGQLAALSI
+206 IGHLAALSI

-243 EREVKSVSNEVTFA
+243 EREVKSVSNEVTFTK
-257 SDTVDSEAL
+257 DTTDSEVL
-266 KRTLRALADKVG
+266 RQTLHALADKVG
-278 YRLRQAGLA
+278 YRLRQAGFA

-310 QPTDLDD
+310 QPTNLDD
-317 EIYEAAEKIFEANIT
+317 EIYAAAEKLFEANIIPT
-332 PARPV
+332 RAV
-337 RLIGVGVSKL
+337 RLIGIGVSRL
-347 SPPYRQLS
+347 NPPYRQLS
-355 LWDDDQE
+355 LWNDDQT
-362 EKEKLAGA
+362 EKEKLANA

-379 QDIIKRASMLK
+379 QDVIKRASMMK
-390 NSKESSPSPNK
+390 DPEGSDSSPNK

>member
-20 LLDPNLKG
+20 LLDPSLKG

-41 VVASCSYAARKF
+41 VVSSCSYTARKF

-59 PMARALALCP
+59 PMARALSLCP

-77 HGLYGEYSHT
+77 HGLYGEYSNKV
-87 IMDILRSYTP
+87 MDILRSYTP
-97 LFQQISVDE
+97 LFQQVSIDE

-113 LPQPAGAIAREIQS
+113 LPKPAGVIAQEIQE
-127 RVDREVQLPCSLGVA
+127 RVDHELHLPCSLGVA

-156 RRVKTGQAPRQITI
+156 SQVKSGQAPRQITI
-170 VPPGG
+170 VPPG
-175 ETAFLAPLDIQA
+175 EEAAFLAPLEVQA

-195 SQKLHNKGIHT
+195 SQKLHGQGIHT

-233 LGIDPSPVHS
+233 LGIDSSPVHS
-243 EREVKSVSNEVTFA
+243 EREVKSVSNEVTFTK
-257 SDTVDSEAL
+257 DTTDSEVL
-266 KRTLRALADKVG
+266 RQTLRALADKVG

-310 QPTDLDD
+310 QPTNLDD
-317 EIYEAAEKIFEANIT
+317 EIYAAAEKLFEANII
-332 PARPV
+332 PMRAV
-337 RLIGVGVSKL
+337 RLIGIGVSRL
-347 SPPYRQLS
+347 TPPYRQLS
-355 LWDDDQE
+355 LWDDDQT
-362 EKEKLAGA
+362 EKEKLANA

-379 QDIIKRASMLK
+379 QDVIKRASMMK
-390 NSKESSPSPNK
+390 APKESDSSLNK